1 MNPKN
6 PITLCLQ
13 ILALTLLLLFVTNKT
28 SAKMESI
35 SQPTQHIQVIH
46 TDFNAN
52 PPMYLTTR

>member
-28 SAKMESI
+28 SAKMESV
-35 SQPTQHIQVIH
+35 QPAQHVQVIH

-52 PPMYLTTR
+52 PPIYLTTR